1 MKKAINPRSTQ
12 KSQLVIAGL
21 LGMGGLTLFAGLA
34 ILVSQFFLSA
44 TQDVRRQALVPN
56 GISELTLVPGSG
68 NLDIGKPQQIAIKLN
83 TNSTKIYGVQLKFN
97 VITNGTIGALDAAA
111 NRDIT
116 LNQLY
121 SKVER
126 TSDGYLV
133 TYAAVPQEVS
143 STAYYANNAPTT
155 ILTLSFTPTTA
166 GEIKI
171 NFDTEDT
178 KTKSFEP
185 NSIDQLRTIGQT
197 TYNVRTPATVPPATV
212 PPATVPPATVP
223 PATVPPATVPP
234 ATAAPTT
241 PVSQYDD
248 LYFANL
254 TEDRMKFHF
263 FEKNTSTAVP
273 DSQLQAG
280 KWYTLRHTTYV
291 LSTKKSSNI
300 DLRTVSTRINVNNT
314 AVQTRNTAY
323 SDFTSKDTGYGV
335 AFELNF
341 VAQDTNIVTLS
352 VDTTNV
358 IAEKA
363 EDNNTLTAQFKYG
376 STISCNELCTSN
388 AQCPADYRCYNT
400 GTEQRCRLVT
410 NVSSTSCASNTNQS
424 LARRCNEY
432 CADTSECA
440 VGYSCWYNK
449 CRNPRNLDSI
459 RCANPPGYT
468 TSNTVY
474 TQAGCNV
481 QCASSRGCQAGLRC
495 YNGACRHPLN
505 VTDISCSPYSS
516 AGNLGG
522 SKGEEKPTPTPIPTS
537 KPTAT
542 PAATTP
548 PVVDNDADPNSGNY
562 SPLPTAAPSES
573 AYDLLHI
580 LFGYSF
586 AQVAAMKVLG
596 VPVSIIVIGL
606 GVVILLAAVLLI
618 ANMGSRRHKY
628 MPPVL
633 STPVQMPTTTTQPAT
648 SRVTPASMHT
658 STQLSTELPRQ
669 TVPQPQPQ
677 PQPQPTVQATEHN
690 SMVDR
695 LRQKGVQLGQQP
707 EQQ

>member
-12 KSQLVIAGL
+12 ESHLLIAGL
-21 LGMGGLTLFAGLA
+21 LGLGGLTLFAGLA

-56 GISELTLVPGSG
+56 GISELTLIPGSG

-97 VITNGTIGALDAAA
+97 VVTNGTIGALDATS
-111 NRDIT
+111 NKDIT

-121 SKVER
+121 SKVEK

-133 TYAAVPQEVS
+133 TYAAVPKEVS
-143 STAYYANNAPTT
+143 STAYYANNSPTT
-155 ILTLSFTPTTA
+155 ILTLSFTPTKV

-178 KTKSFEP
+178 KTKSFEQ
-185 NSIDQLRTIGQT
+185 NSVDQLKTIGQT

-212 PPATVPPATVP
+212 PPATVPPAT
-223 PATVPPATVPP
+223 T
-234 ATAAPTT
+234 APT
-241 PVSQYDD
+241 PVVQYDD
-248 LYFANL
+248 LYFGTL
-254 TEDRMKFHF
+254 TEERMKFHF
-263 FEKNTSTAVP
+263 FEKDTSTSVP

-291 LSTKKSSNI
+291 MSTKKSSNI
-300 DLRTVSTRINVNNT
+300 DLRTVGTRINVNNT
-314 AVQTRNTAY
+314 AIQTKNTAY
-323 SDFTSKDTGYGV
+323 SDITSKNDGYGV

-341 VAQDTNIVTLS
+341 VAQDTNTVTLT
-352 VDTTNV
+352 VDTANV

-376 STISCNELCTSN
+376 STRFCNELCSSN

-410 NVSSTSCASNTNQS
+410 NVSSTSCSSGTNQS
-424 LARRCNEY
+424 LARSCNEY

-440 VGYSCWYNK
+440 SGYSCWYNK

-468 TSNTVY
+468 TSTTIY

-481 QCASSRGCQAGLRC
+481 QCANSRGCQAGLRC

-505 VTDISCSPYSS
+505 VTDISCSPYNS
-516 AGNLGG
+516 AGNLSG
-522 SKGEEKPTPTPIPTS
+522 SKGEEKPLPTA
-537 KPTAT
+537 KPTASPTPT
-542 PAATTP
+542 PAATTQ
-548 PVVDNDADPNSGNY
+548 PVVDTTGDSNSQNY

-596 VPVSIIVIGL
+596 VPVPIIVIGL
-606 GVVILLAAVLLI
+606 GVLILLAAVLLI

-633 STPVQMPTTTTQPAT
+633 STPAQMPTTTIQSAT

-658 STQLSTELPRQ
+658 STQLATELPRQ
-669 TVPQPQPQ
+669 GV
-677 PQPQPTVQATEHN
+677 PQPQPTVQNTEH

>member
-1 MKKAINPRSTQ
+1 MKKTTALRSSQ
-12 KSQLVIAGL
+12 KSHLVVAGL
-21 LGMGGLTLFAGLA
+21 LGLGGLTLFAGLA

-97 VITNGTIGALDAAA
+97 VITNGTIGALDAAS
-111 NRDIT
+111 NKDIT

-121 SKVER
+121 SKVEK

-133 TYAAVPQEVS
+133 TYAAVPKEVS
-143 STAYYANNAPTT
+143 STAYYANNSPTT
-155 ILTLSFTPTTA
+155 ILTLSFTPTKA

-178 KTKSFEP
+178 KTKSFES
-185 NSIDQLRTIGQT
+185 NSVDQLKTIGQT

-212 PPATVPPATVP
+212 PPAT
-223 PATVPPATVPP
+223 
-234 ATAAPTT
+234 AAPT
-241 PVSQYDD
+241 PVVQYDD

-254 TEDRMKFHF
+254 TEERMKFHF
-263 FEKNTSTAVP
+263 FEKDTSTTVP

-291 LSTKKSSNI
+291 MSTKKSSNI
-300 DLRTVSTRINVNNT
+300 DLRTVGTRINVNNT
-314 AVQTRNTAY
+314 AMQTKNTAY
-323 SDFTSKDTGYGV
+323 SDITSKDNGYGV

-341 VAQDTNIVTLS
+341 VAQDTNVVTLS

-358 IAEKA
+358 IAEQA
-363 EDNNTLTAQFKYG
+363 EDNNTLTAQFRYG
-376 STISCNELCTSN
+376 STTSCNELCTSN
-388 AQCPADYRCYNT
+388 AQCAANYRCYNT

-410 NVSSTSCASNTNQS
+410 NVSSTSCASSTNQS

-440 VGYSCWYNK
+440 VGYSCWYNR
-449 CRNPRNLDSI
+449 CRNPRNLDSV
-459 RCANPPGYT
+459 RCANPAGYT
-468 TSNTVY
+468 NSSTVY

-481 QCASSRGCQAGLRC
+481 QCANSRGCQAGLRC

-505 VTDISCSPYSS
+505 VTDVSCSPYSS
-516 AGNLGG
+516 AGNLSG
-522 SKGEEKPTPTPIPTS
+522 SKGEEKPLPSSTPTPTPIA
-537 KPTAT
+537 TAQ
-542 PAATTP
+542 
-548 PVVDNDADPNSGNY
+548 PVVDAPVDSNSQNF

-596 VPVSIIVIGL
+596 IPVSIIVIGL
-606 GVVILLAAVLLI
+606 GVLILLAAVLLI

-633 STPVQMPTTTTQPAT
+633 STPVQMPTTTIQSAT

-658 STQLSTELPRQ
+658 STQLTTELPRQ
-669 TVPQPQPQ
+669 NVPQPQA
-677 PQPQPTVQATEHN
+677 TAQATEH

-707 EQQ
+707 EQH